1 MARHR
6 DSGKERLWLE
16 RIRGW
21 QPSQVSVREYCQRRR
36 FSEHSFYAWRRLLR
50 QRGLLQDGR
59 ALQAERLPTTPAFVH
74 VTVNSTAPVKATA
87 PVAPAIDLVLA
98 EGRVVRVPAGF
109 DADMLR
115 QLLRLL
121 EEPSC

>member
-1 MARHR
+1 MARYP

-21 QPSQVSVREYCQRRR
+21 QPLQLSVREYCQRRR

-50 QRGLLQDGR
+50 QRGLLKDGPS
-59 ALQAERLPTTPAFVH
+59 LQAEPAPTTPAFVH
-74 VTVNSTAPVKATA
+74 VTIKAKA
-87 PVAPAIDLVLA
+87 PVAPPIDLVLA
-98 EGRVVRVPAGF
+98 EGRIVRVPAGF